1 MQDLSITQEYYIC
14 AVNEKGRI
22 SDFST
27 ERWCAL
33 WPPAFWIC
41 SWRTASLWIRRTSLS
56 PGLFR
61 RAGLP
66 EAPV

>member
-27 ERWCAL
+27 ERL
-33 WPPAFWIC
+33 VFWIC
-41 SWRTASLWIRRTSLS
+41 SWRAASLWIRRTSLS

-61 RAGLP
+61 RAGLT
-66 EAPV
+66 